1 MDNGTGDSYYHNLR
15 TGDTTWKR
23 PVVET
28 TEPPFSGLLVY
39 GSQRLDEPV
48 DPWTDVGAGAL
59 RRRIDSSQASS
70 AEEGTEWPSAG
81 FSGGNDIGRHD
92 RDAEAKA
99 DE

>member
-15 TGDTTWKR
+15 TGETTWKR

-48 DPWTDVGAGAL
+48 DPLTNLVAPRSTL
-59 RRRIDSSQASS
+59 SQASS